1 MAAPIVCG
9 GPQQRVAR
17 RCRPHYDNAKRAKLN
32 RGKPKNVGRQ
42 HQYANVSSIL
52 ASSARD
58 SCETHVDQELNAG
71 KNMNMCLANR
81 FRRNGMDFARVQALQ
96 REQLCKCHLRD
107 CYSRMN
113 IADVTEFINLFWK
126 VPKSTQDQYVHGL
139 VSRRQLTVWGMGL
152 GGCGRR
158 ANNFFPIDLGP
169 QVHGVRGDLEK
180 GASRLPGETH
190 GEKVHRHNHGDVSPQ
205 TSRRTSGR
213 GYALFCERCAYRE
226 TDATT

>member
-1 MAAPIVCG
+1 
-9 GPQQRVAR
+9 
-17 RCRPHYDNAKRAKLN
+17 
-32 RGKPKNVGRQ
+32 
-42 HQYANVSSIL
+42 
-52 ASSARD
+52 
-58 SCETHVDQELNAG
+58 
-71 KNMNMCLANR
+71 
-81 FRRNGMDFARVQALQ
+81 
-96 REQLCKCHLRD
+96 
-107 CYSRMN
+107 MN

-126 VPKSTQDQYVHGL
+126 VPKSIQDQYVHGL

-152 GGCGRR
+152 GGFVVEHVEQIIFSQLS
-158 ANNFFPIDLGP
+158 NLGP
-169 QVHGVRGDLEK
+169 KVHGVRGGLEK